1 MVSAVS
7 TRWRVTE
14 FGHVVGCIP
23 VQRVAVVD
31 VGLAEPQPH
40 GLHPVAELH
49 GTRLTVPCLLPSSAR
64 RVGTIRTAA
73 AFLLGVPPRGPP
85 PG

>member
-1 MVSAVS
+1 
-7 TRWRVTE
+7 
-14 FGHVVGCIP
+14 

-40 GLHPVAELH
+40 RLHPVAELH

>member
-1 MVSAVS
+1 VVSAVS
-7 TRWRVTE
+7 TRRRVTE
-14 FGHVVGCIP
+14 FGHVVGAYPCSAL
-23 VQRVAVVD
+23 R
-31 VGLAEPQPH
+31 
-40 GLHPVAELH
+40 LHPVAELH

-73 AFLLGVPPRGPP
+73 AFLLGVPPHGPP